1 MCHTAIIRHPKRYYR
16 YKQENRKNN
25 IEMDRNRL
33 VSVIMPTYNAGKF
46 LADCISSILDQ
57 TYPDLELLITDDG
70 STDPVTLDILH
81 KIEERDS
88 RVDVIYLD
96 HNHGAGYARN
106 KSIERARGRYI
117 AFCDSDDRWTPDKL
131 EKQIAFMNQKQC
143 ALSCASYIIFN
154 LNEQKSVGINIAPPK
169 ITFSMMKRD
178 NKIGCLTAIYDTQLL
193 GRKYY
198 MPTLRKR
205 QDWALFLQI
214 LKDCKVC
221 YSYPNQPLAVYCRH
235 RHSISSSKISLAKY
249 NIAVYRSILGYGWL
263 KACFYFAFLFL
274 PTYILKLM
282 KRKQDSYC
290 FVKRKG

>member
-1 MCHTAIIRHPKRYYR
+1 
-16 YKQENRKNN
+16 
-25 IEMDRNRL
+25 MDRNRL
-33 VSVIMPTYNAGKF
+33 VSVIMPTYNAGKY
-46 LADCISSILDQ
+46 LADSISSILDQ
-57 TYPDLELLITDDG
+57 TYLDLELLITDDG

-81 KIEERDS
+81 EIEEKDS
-88 RVDVIYLD
+88 RVDVLYLD

-106 KSIERARGRYI
+106 KSIERAKGRYI
-117 AFCDSDDRWTPDKL
+117 AFCDCDDQWTLDKL

-143 ALSCASYIIFN
+143 ALSCTSYFIFN
-154 LNEQKSVGINIAPPK
+154 FNEQKSVGINIAPPK

-214 LKDCKVC
+214 LKDCKEC

-235 RHSISSSKISLAKY
+235 KHSISSSKMSLAKY
-249 NIAVYRSILGYGWL
+249 NIAVYRRILGYGRM

-282 KRKQDSYC
+282 KRKLDSYC

>member
-1 MCHTAIIRHPKRYYR
+1 MSIDETSLSDGELYTIVSNKDAKGKRGALAAIVLGTKSEDIIAAL
-16 YKQENRKNN
+16 KN
-25 IEMDRNRL
+25 IDQ
-33 VSVIMPTYNAGKF
+33 SVRET
-46 LADCISSILDQ
+46 
-57 TYPDLELLITDDG
+57 
-70 STDPVTLDILH
+70 VT
-81 KIEERDS
+81 E
-88 RVDVIYLD
+88 
-96 HNHGAGYARN
+96 
-106 KSIERARGRYI
+106 
-117 AFCDSDDRWTPDKL
+117 
-131 EKQIAFMNQKQC
+131 
-143 ALSCASYIIFN
+143 
-154 LNEQKSVGINIAPPK
+154 

-205 QDWALFLQI
+205 QDWALFLLI

-221 YSYPNQPLAVYCRH
+221 YSYPSQPLAVYCRH
-235 RHSISSSKISLAKY
+235 KHSISSSKISLAKY

>member
-1 MCHTAIIRHPKRYYR
+1 
-16 YKQENRKNN
+16 
-25 IEMDRNRL
+25 
-33 VSVIMPTYNAGKF
+33 
-46 LADCISSILDQ
+46 
-57 TYPDLELLITDDG
+57 
-70 STDPVTLDILH
+70 
-81 KIEERDS
+81 
-88 RVDVIYLD
+88 
-96 HNHGAGYARN
+96 
-106 KSIERARGRYI
+106 
-117 AFCDSDDRWTPDKL
+117 
-131 EKQIAFMNQKQC
+131 
-143 ALSCASYIIFN
+143 
-154 LNEQKSVGINIAPPK
+154 
-169 ITFSMMKRD
+169 MMKRD

-235 RHSISSSKISLAKY
+235 KHSISSSKMSLAKY

-282 KRKQDSYC
+282 KRELDSYC

>member
-1 MCHTAIIRHPKRYYR
+1 
-16 YKQENRKNN
+16 
-25 IEMDRNRL
+25 MDRNRL

-46 LADCISSILDQ
+46 LADSISSILDQ
-57 TYPDLELLITDDG
+57 TYLDLELLITDDG

-88 RVDVIYLD
+88 RVDVLYLD

-221 YSYPNQPLAVYCRH
+221 YSYPSQPLAVYCRH
-235 RHSISSSKISLAKY
+235 KHSISSSKISLAKY

-263 KACFYFAFLFL
+263 KACFFFAFLFL